1 MFALTRSAR
10 RHLPLGNKGRHIGLA
25 LLVIKWNTN
34 AHVPDVRVCFMRETD
49 GAVSQNSQQM
59 HRIFEIE
66 TAFSEA
72 SEA

>member
-1 MFALTRSAR
+1 M
-10 RHLPLGNKGRHIGLA
+10 
-25 LLVIKWNTN
+25 LVIKWNTN
-34 AHVPDVRVCFMRETD
+34 AHVTDVRVCFMREAD

-72 SEA
+72 SEAIAAAAG